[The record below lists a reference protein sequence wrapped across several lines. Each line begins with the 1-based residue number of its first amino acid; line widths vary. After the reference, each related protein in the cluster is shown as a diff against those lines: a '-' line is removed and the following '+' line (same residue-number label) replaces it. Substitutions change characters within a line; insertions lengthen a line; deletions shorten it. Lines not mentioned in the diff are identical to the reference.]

1 MNEFDEEADESHDS
15 EADGCRQRD
24 LGKLFPIRFRTP
36 VQIGEE
42 TLKALPAICGR
53 FTNLATHCLSIRM
66 KITVRLGD
74 VHFRDF

>member
-42 TLKALPAICGR
+42 TLKALAAICGDSPTWLPIACR
-53 FTNLATHCLSIRM
+53 FE
-66 KITVRLGD
+66 
-74 VHFRDF
+74 